1 MSDLLRSA
9 LLSLPGGRLHASD
22 AAWAAGGPFP
32 QGLTSRI
39 EQEYRYDLETIGW
52 DTDLLVRAS
61 DATAHAVLVD
71 LADGRVIIKVHPNDD
86 VVLTRMR
93 TIPGI
98 AWSGT
103 HSHFYGHVN
112 PRTARCLRVA
122 LTGRATT
129 ISTDAGPALAA
140 AANAPIPTEMSVD
153 GEHIAVT
160 TPNWPALKD
169 DLQRTP
175 GVRWDGTRWI
185 VDATPANA
193 KAFLAVARTHDLVVD
208 ESLDA
213 LAAEAGRPFDYDLTI
228 QGLVGVPTSDVHTV
242 AAQPARGK
250 TASLEDRLAKM
261 DLRSVWDLLMHI
273 PLRYIDRNNKISLSA
288 LAAHVGEE
296 ISLIAR
302 VIEVGA
308 YNQSNKMTRVKIGD
322 GSGFL
327 DVTFFR
333 SPWIGKR
340 FKRGDEVLVH
350 GKVSIYQ
357 PKTGSAKFQMTNPM
371 MDPLGEDTANMVPV
385 YPQSAT
391 TAKVTTWEVHRAVME
406 SVGRLGDLTDPI
418 PEHIIGEHN
427 LIGRKAAFIRIH
439 RPDTMADVAAA
450 RHRLAFDELL
460 RMQLVLGIQRNRRAS
475 EIGVVHAPTGELS
488 NQLIAALPYNLTG
501 AQQRAIKEITDD
513 LCSPHPMHRMLQ
525 GDVGAGKAQPLSAG
539 VLTPA
544 GYRPM
549 GDLTVGDEVINPTG
563 HITTVTGVYPQGV
576 RKVYRVHLSD
586 GTSVRADGEH
596 LWSVRTS
603 VMRHKDRPPKTMTTL
618 EILADLTEAN
628 GAHKWHVDMCEP
640 VDLEGG
646 EDRPIDPYL
655 LGVILGDGSVSNH
668 TTPTIT
674 SGDPQLLEILRESAP
689 PGMEFRTT
697 LKNERCE
704 TIRCVNAR
712 LRTLDRALDPADVDT
727 MVRLYS
733 EGYSL
738 TTLAKAAGFAA
749 ADPIKRRLT
758 EAGVA
763 LRPSYRTSPL
773 VEGLRSLNLLG
784 HTAVSK
790 FIPSAYLNAP
800 VKDRHAMLQGLLDT
814 DGTLDYRTGYN
825 VTFSTISTQLADDVA
840 WLVRSI
846 GGLARVTEKVR
857 SSGESLHVRIT
868 LPEEYPPFRL
878 DRKAMWVHKRT
889 KYAYP
894 ARAITAI
901 EPDGE
906 EPVQCIR
913 VAHPNHLYVTDNF
926 TRTHNTTVASLS
938 ILAAVEGGFQAALM
952 APTEILAT
960 QLHAEMAETFARLHH
975 PETGTPLVVE
985 FLGGKT
991 TAKNKRRVHA
1001 GLADGTVHVVV
1012 GTHALLVDDVTFS
1025 NLGFVVIDEQH
1036 RFGVEQR
1043 AALRAK
1049 GVGGSPD
1056 VLAMTAT
1063 PIPRTASL
1071 TVFGDLEQS
1080 ILDELPPGRTPI
1092 RTSWIPSE
1100 APIHDPTAAVWEK
1113 IKNQVSQGRQAYV
1126 VASLVEDNEKIAAA
1140 SAEETFE
1147 ALQHGPLASL
1157 RLGLV
1162 HGQMARDER
1171 EATMAAFKDGNIDV
1185 LVSTTV
1191 IEVGVNV
1198 PNATVM
1204 VVLDAP
1210 RFGIAQLH
1218 QIRGRVGRGRFASE
1232 CVLIGEA
1239 KSDDG
1244 RERMEALVESTDG
1257 FYLSDVDLRLR
1268 GGGALFGTRQSG
1280 QSDLRVAKLPD
1291 DIEMVYHCRR
1301 YATDLLKSDPD
1312 LRRRPGLRHEVF
1324 AALGEDAGDALTRI

>member
-39 EQEYRYDLETIGW
+39 EQEYRYDLETLGW

-86 VVLTRMR
+86 VVLTRLR
-93 TIPGI
+93 AIPGI

-129 ISTDAGPALAA
+129 LSADAGPALAA

-153 GEHIAVT
+153 GEHIVVT
-160 TPNWPALKD
+160 TPNWPALRD

-228 QGLVGVPTSDVHTV
+228 QGLVGVPTSDVHAV

-308 YNQSNKMTRVKIGD
+308 YNQGNKMTRVKIGD
-322 GSGFL
+322 GTGFL

-357 PKTGSAKFQMTNPM
+357 PKSGSAKFQMTNPM

-427 LIGRKAAFIRIH
+427 LIGRKAAFVRIH
-439 RPDTMADVAAA
+439 RPDTMSDVAAA

-525 GDVGAGKAQPLSAG
+525 GDVGVGK
-539 VLTPA
+539 
-544 GYRPM
+544 
-549 GDLTVGDEVINPTG
+549 
-563 HITTVTGVYPQGV
+563 
-576 RKVYRVHLSD
+576 
-586 GTSVRADGEH
+586 
-596 LWSVRTS
+596 
-603 VMRHKDRPPKTMTTL
+603 
-618 EILADLTEAN
+618 
-628 GAHKWHVDMCEP
+628 
-640 VDLEGG
+640 
-646 EDRPIDPYL
+646 
-655 LGVILGDGSVSNH
+655 
-668 TTPTIT
+668 
-674 SGDPQLLEILRESAP
+674 
-689 PGMEFRTT
+689 
-697 LKNERCE
+697 
-704 TIRCVNAR
+704 
-712 LRTLDRALDPADVDT
+712 
-727 MVRLYS
+727 
-733 EGYSL
+733 
-738 TTLAKAAGFAA
+738 
-749 ADPIKRRLT
+749 
-758 EAGVA
+758 
-763 LRPSYRTSPL
+763 
-773 VEGLRSLNLLG
+773 
-784 HTAVSK
+784 
-790 FIPSAYLNAP
+790 
-800 VKDRHAMLQGLLDT
+800 
-814 DGTLDYRTGYN
+814 
-825 VTFSTISTQLADDVA
+825 
-840 WLVRSI
+840 
-846 GGLARVTEKVR
+846 
-857 SSGESLHVRIT
+857 
-868 LPEEYPPFRL
+868 
-878 DRKAMWVHKRT
+878 
-889 KYAYP
+889 
-894 ARAITAI
+894 
-901 EPDGE
+901 
-906 EPVQCIR
+906 
-913 VAHPNHLYVTDNF
+913 
-926 TRTHNTTVASLS
+926 TTVASLS

-960 QLHAEMAETFARLHH
+960 QLHAELAETFARLNH

-1012 GTHALLVDDVTFS
+1012 GTHALLVDDVTFN

-1080 ILDELPPGRTPI
+1080 ILDEMPPGRTPI

-1113 IKNQVSQGRQAYV
+1113 IKSQVSQGRQAYV

-1171 EATMAAFKDGNIDV
+1171 EATMAAFKDGDIDV